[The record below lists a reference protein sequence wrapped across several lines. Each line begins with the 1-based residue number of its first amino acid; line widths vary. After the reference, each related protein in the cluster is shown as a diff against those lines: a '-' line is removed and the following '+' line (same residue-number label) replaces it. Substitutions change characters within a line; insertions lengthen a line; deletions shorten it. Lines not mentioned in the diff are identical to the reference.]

1 MVGVSTWTK
10 KVNCR
15 YCRQPILKN
24 ELRFWCVGGEYMR
37 TLHIYHWH
45 LDCFLEDTWLDRPG
59 RGLIR
64 GIIEAYLPKF
74 IGEDAAAP
82 IILAMRLGKNSE

>member
-15 YCRQPILKN
+15 ACGKPILKD

-37 TLHIYHWH
+37 TVHIYHWH
-45 LDCFLEDTWLDRPG
+45 LDCFLNYTWLGHSG
-59 RGLIR
+59 RDLIES
-64 GIIEAYLPKF
+64 IIEAYLPKF
-74 IGEDAAAP
+74 VGEEVATP
-82 IILAMRLGKNSE
+82 IILAMRLGRDSE